1 MERSIDEII
10 KELENHS
17 DYIGVNIWRK
27 TDIMACIYDDVDYN
41 LDTKDYVFCGIKVCE
56 TDFNGYFLNMELEW
70 SDYEPY
76 IGNKQNLDYMFNLT
90 PEMGLVSEYISF
102 DIDRFIED
110 LFMPYMRDM
119 KLDELLDTN
128 YFNNE
133 DYEPY
138 LVPTPVDTRTPI
150 RLDWNKR
157 SAYMRDMIL
166 DELLEDYEPYL
177 VPTPVDTRT
186 IQQKIN
192 NYGKGKI

>member
-128 YFNNE
+128 YFNN
-133 DYEPY
+133 
-138 LVPTPVDTRTPI
+138 DTRTPI